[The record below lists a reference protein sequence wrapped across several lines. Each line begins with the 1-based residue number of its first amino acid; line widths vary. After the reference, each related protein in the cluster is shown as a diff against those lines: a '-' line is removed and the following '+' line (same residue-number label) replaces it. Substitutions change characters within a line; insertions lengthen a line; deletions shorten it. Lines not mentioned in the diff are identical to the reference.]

1 MMKKMKPWQ
10 EKIKSS
16 CNPKVICMLSGG
28 KDSIAAL
35 IILKQSG
42 VNVTAIHFIHKWS
55 SDIPTNEAKRI
66 CDYYNIPLIIYDYTM
81 EFCNA
86 VDMYTGGRPCLI
98 CKKEMYKILLKYVAS
113 GDYGWIGIGDNAND
127 RTTISRIKQYLNTND
142 EQSLFY
148 NRYFGSE
155 MGIKLPD
162 NVMVLRPLIQMQAND
177 VEDFLR
183 KEHIQVQ
190 RINSTGDKYF
200 EYHREGC
207 PVQFADIGVEL
218 NPVLY
223 SKLKEYN
230 DCITEFA
237 RMKGILASIHMP
249 STFIITIPK
258 GYENE
263 AAEYLTCHGLT
274 VDSMVNSSYDQ
285 SWETI
290 IGTVYDLDNRIL
302 DTRAYEKIFI
312 RFLERLELFGKNY
325 LIENIRNIIHAHY
338 FDTFTRV
345 IIIFNFDLKIVD
357 IKYTCLTDKKSIKD
371 VTFIDNLIIEL
382 FRTRKFRTKY
392 FSEHK

>member
-1 MMKKMKPWQ
+1 
-10 EKIKSS
+10 
-16 CNPKVICMLSGG
+16 
-28 KDSIAAL
+28 
-35 IILKQSG
+35 
-42 VNVTAIHFIHKWS
+42 
-55 SDIPTNEAKRI
+55 
-66 CDYYNIPLIIYDYTM
+66 
-81 EFCNA
+81 
-86 VDMYTGGRPCLI
+86 
-98 CKKEMYKILLKYVAS
+98 MYKILLKYVAS